1 MKKSRNM
8 RALSCTVAAALSLGT
23 VSMALSACTKQKR
36 DNETTPLTLASDL
49 FDGVFNPFFYT
60 SGPDGE
66 VVGMTQ
72 IGMLAGDENGDLV
85 AGDDE
90 ACVSK
95 AYSVVTT
102 GDSSQQGTPGSADEY
117 ANYYTDYY
125 FAIKN
130 DITFSDGTPLT
141 INDVLFNIYMY
152 LDPAYTGS
160 STMYSVD
167 IQGLAQYR
175 TQQTDANADEDEF
188 AGLMDIAAQERIDAI
203 QDWAENDREGDTQNI
218 TEQMS
223 SDIDK
228 LEELFKEELNTD
240 WTTAMN
246 ADMKEYEKY
255 NFTENWQ
262 VFMYNYGQYTITP
275 VRDADRNIIRYDV
288 VANFDTNM
296 AHDQATLVNYVYNIM
311 LGGRS
316 SASKT
321 YKTNLVNVMLYYASA
336 SSFRSYLVADETR
349 KALTDP
355 ETGEVELRVRTV
367 SGITTEKGTSIP
379 SADGGKIEL
388 GEELDILHIRINGED
403 PKAIQN
409 FSFTVAPLH
418 YYSPI
423 ADQFTLESGKENF
436 GVSWS
441 DPDFMNQIRVIQ
453 VPLGAGPYRAT
464 TSSND
469 GIAATVTPEKSQFYS
484 NNIVYLQRN
493 DNFLLG
499 APKIKFVRY
508 QVISQSLLY
517 DSINTGTVNYG
528 SPTAT
533 TEMIGRL
540 ENEDKNSLDYT
551 ITDNLGYGYIG
562 INAAYVK
569 DIEIRKAIM
578 YALDPQLA
586 LDYYGGGTLASILYR
601 PMSSTI
607 EWCYPKDATA
617 YYPFDETGET
627 SLRLAQE
634 AGYQPNAQG
643 LLAKNGETLSFTFT
657 IAGDSADHP
666 AYATMERA
674 ADILNDIGF
683 DITVTTDSTALS
695 KLSSGLLEVWAAAW
709 SSSSDPDMYQ
719 VYHKDSTATAIL
731 NWGFPTIEREGT
743 SYERD
748 LLDEL
753 AARIEEGRET
763 TDREERANIYG
774 GMSGVRIDD
783 GGDMTNL
790 SALDLVMELAVEFP
804 LYQRR
809 ALYVYQDGL
818 FDEAT
823 LALFGES
830 TAFQAPLSKI
840 WLVSYA
846 Q

>member
-1 MKKSRNM
+1 MKKSRKV

-23 VSMALSACTKQKR
+23 VSMVLSACTKQKR

-175 TQQTDANADEDEF
+175 TQQPGDNADEDEF
-188 AGLMDIAAQERIDAI
+188 AGLMDIAAQERIKAI

-218 TEQMS
+218 TKQMS

-246 ADMKEYEKY
+246 ADMKEYAKY
-255 NFTENWQ
+255 KFTENWQ

-275 VRDADRNIIRYDV
+275 VRDADRNIIDYDV
-288 VANFDTNM
+288 VPDFDTNM
-296 AHDQATLVNYVYNIM
+296 AHDQTTLVNYVYNIM

-316 SASKT
+316 SALKP

-367 SGITTEKGTSIP
+367 KGITVEKRTSIP
-379 SADGGKIEL
+379 SADGGTIEL
-388 GEELDILHIRINGED
+388 GEELDVLKIRINGED

-469 GIAATVTPEKSQFYS
+469 GVAATVTPEKSQFYS

-643 LLAKNGETLSFTFT
+643 FLAKNGETLSFTFT

-674 ADILNDIGF
+674 ADILKDIGF

-719 VYHKDSTATAIL
+719 VYHKDSTATSIL

-743 SYERD
+743 GYERD

-840 WLVSYA
+840 WLLSYA